1 MVLKVKKGALIPLRN
16 LIITLLVMALILVCV
31 EAVLAFKGR
40 KTEQDISALN
50 ENPNI
55 QLLQSERSLADGT
68 LFMAS
73 INAHSMSQNYSGLTV
88 TPEFKKGY
96 PLLNINNKLDNDDA
110 FNIVVIG
117 DSFVW
122 GASSLNRN
130 ELFWRVLEN
139 DFRKEG
145 KNVNVFG
152 VGMSAAN
159 AYEELSWLTDYSLVE
174 DLDPDLVVFGYVY
187 NDPDDSV
194 VIPDNSINWDK
205 ELSGLKN
212 FKKLFPNVYNALVE
226 SIAAK
231 TMYTDKFSDS
241 DYMHY
246 DGAPPV
252 LKGRFYEK
260 YKTDF
265 VKKLDAY
272 AETADFSIAV
282 VTLPTLPN
290 NSTLERLYE
299 PLEELYAQCE
309 NVDFYNCIDEYNSF
323 ASSKHS
329 KNYQVN
335 SADFHPGSATNR
347 FYADYIRDFVE
358 KDFGNV
364 ITDLPE
370 NYDDITVKIND
381 YLPYGISPQ
390 KIFEDEKTVKYE
402 ITYPS
407 MSVPYDMFGIK
418 VSDYYLFNPLGKP
431 YIKLCFSQ
439 DVNLSQIR
447 TQGQYENIELHY
459 TRLNDKLNYDDHEVF
474 DFVRADGDV
483 FNVDKEENI
492 TAVLVSADFPQGKD
506 RKIEL
511 TLTK

>member
-1 MVLKVKKGALIPLRN
+1 MKKGALIPLRN
-16 LIITLLVMALILVCV
+16 LIITLLVVSLVLVCV
-31 EAVLAFKGR
+31 EAALALKGR
-40 KTEQDISALN
+40 KTEQDISVLN
-50 ENPNI
+50 ENTNV
-55 QLLQSERSLADGT
+55 QLLQSERSLADNT

-73 INAHSMSQNYSGLTV
+73 INAYSMSQNYSGLTV
-88 TPEFKKGY
+88 TPEFQKGY
-96 PLLNINNKLDNDDA
+96 PLLDINSRLDNDDA

-174 DLDPDLVVFGYVY
+174 DLDPDLVIFGYVY

-194 VIPDNSINWDK
+194 VIPESSVNWEE
-205 ELSGLKN
+205 ELPFMAPL
-212 FKKLFPNVYNALVE
+212 KKLLPNIYNSLIE

-241 DYMHY
+241 DYMNY

-265 VKKLDAY
+265 VEKLDAY
-272 AETADFSIAV
+272 AATADFPIAV

-299 PLEELYAQCE
+299 PLDELYSQCE
-309 NVDFYNCIDEYNSF
+309 NVDFYNCIDEYNRF

-329 KNYQVN
+329 ENYQVN

-347 FYADYIRDFVE
+347 FYADYIKTFVE
-358 KDFGNV
+358 KDFSDV

-370 NYDDITVKIND
+370 AYEDDTVEIND
-381 YLPYGISPQ
+381 YLPYGISLQ
-390 KIFEDEKTVKYE
+390 KTFEDEKTVKYE

-407 MSVPYDMFGIK
+407 MSEPYNMFGIE

-431 YIKLCFSQ
+431 YVKLCFSKE
-439 DVNLSQIR
+439 VSLSQVQ
-447 TQGQYENIELHY
+447 TEGQYESVELHY
-459 TRLNDKLNYDDHEVF
+459 TRLDDKLKYDNHEIF

-483 FNVDKEENI
+483 FNVDKEESL
-492 TAVLVSADFPQGKD
+492 TAILISADFAQGKD
-506 RKIEL
+506 RKIEI

>member
-1 MVLKVKKGALIPLRN
+1 MKKEALIPIRN
-16 LIITLLVMALILVCV
+16 LIITILIMILIIVCV
-31 EAVLAFKGR
+31 ESVLDFKG
-40 KTEQDISALN
+40 KKSKQDMSVLN
-50 ENPNI
+50 ENSNI
-55 QLLQSERSLADGT
+55 QLLQAERSLVDGT

-73 INAHSMSQNYSGLTV
+73 INAYNVSKSYSEITV
-88 TPEFKKGY
+88 TPEFQKGY
-96 PLLNINNKLDNDDA
+96 PLLNINDKLDIDDA

-159 AYEELSWLTDYSLVE
+159 AYEELSWLTEYSLVE
-174 DLDPDLVVFGYVY
+174 DLDPDLVIFGYVY
-187 NDPDDSV
+187 NDSDDSV
-194 VIPDNSINWDK
+194 VIPYNTVDWDK
-205 ELSGLKN
+205 ELPWLKSVE
-212 FKKLFPNVYNALVE
+212 KVFPNIYNGLIE

-231 TMYTDKFSDS
+231 TMHTDKFSDS
-241 DYMHY
+241 DYMNY

-265 VKKLDAY
+265 VEKLDAY
-272 AETADFSIAV
+272 AITAEFPIAV
-282 VTLPTLPN
+282 ITLPTLPN
-290 NSTLERLYE
+290 NSTLKRLYE
-299 PLEELYAQCE
+299 PLDELYSQCE
-309 NVDFYNCIDEYNSF
+309 NVCFYNCIKEFDRF

-329 KNYQVN
+329 DNYQVN

-347 FYADYIRDFVE
+347 FYADYIKRFVE
-358 KDFGNV
+358 KDFGDA

-370 NYDDITVKIND
+370 TYEADTIEIND
-381 YLPYGISPQ
+381 YLPYGISPH
-390 KIFEDEKTVKYE
+390 KISEDEKNVTYE

-407 MSVPYDMFGIK
+407 MSESYDMFGIK
-418 VSDYYLFNPLGKP
+418 VHQYHLINPLGKP

-439 DVNLSQIR
+439 EVNLSQIR
-447 TQGQYENIELHY
+447 TQGHYENIELYY
-459 TRLNDKLNYDDHEVF
+459 TRINDKLRYDDHEIF
-474 DFVRADGDV
+474 DFENADDDV
-483 FNVDKEENI
+483 FNADKEENI
-492 TAVLVSADFPQGKD
+492 TAVLISADFAQDKD
-506 RKIEL
+506 RKIEI